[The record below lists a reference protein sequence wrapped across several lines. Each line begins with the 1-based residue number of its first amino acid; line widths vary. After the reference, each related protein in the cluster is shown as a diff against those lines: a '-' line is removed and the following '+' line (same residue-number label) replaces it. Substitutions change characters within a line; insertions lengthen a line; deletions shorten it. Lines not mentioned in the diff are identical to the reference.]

1 MVIVIIMYN
10 NMYAYDNYLLHNV
23 YVDCFGACAVVAKLP
38 TSGIEE
44 ERIRKNPWKSILVL

>member
-1 MVIVIIMYN
+1 
-10 NMYAYDNYLLHNV
+10 MYAYDNYLLVLHNV

-44 ERIRKNPWKSILVL
+44 FERILGNRFSYYSEKYV